1 MSNTITTEEYRRM
14 IGKKATPSPKDTA
27 ALVRQDVKEIFQ
39 RNEKKQKQPKSVKL
53 TVEEAVMQ
61 VCLMLDMDET
71 QIKKAGY
78 VINQLRLNG
87 KL

>member
-1 MSNTITTEEYRRM
+1 MSNTISAEEYRRM
-14 IGKKATPSPKDTA
+14 MSDKKLGVPETTKGKKA
-27 ALVRQDVKEIFQ
+27 E
-39 RNEKKQKQPKSVKL
+39 PKSGKL

-61 VCLMLDMDET
+61 VCLMLDLDET
-71 QIKKAGY
+71 QIKKAEY

>member
-1 MSNTITTEEYRRM
+1 MSNTISAEEYRRM
-14 IGKKATPSPKDTA
+14 IGKKKGLPDFKHTPPPPEP
-27 ALVRQDVKEIFQ
+27 R
-39 RNEKKQKQPKSVKL
+39 KKAEPKSGKL

-61 VCLMLDMDET
+61 VCLMLDLDET
-71 QIKKAGY
+71 QIKKAEY